1 MENFGLS
8 RLYEKPRLKIEK
20 QRSFDD
26 RSLSELSIGGRSGFN
41 KSARNLFEPRPMVA
55 DAWESLRKSQVYYK
69 GEPVGTVAAVD
80 HQAEEVLNYDQVNS
94 LISTEIQCSHFVI

>member
-1 MENFGLS
+1 V
-8 RLYEKPRLKIEK
+8 
-20 QRSFDD
+20 
-26 RSLSELSIGGRSGFN
+26 
-41 KSARNLFEPRPMVA
+41 VA